1 MNHNDNMSVGDNMKN
16 KKGFTLVE
24 LLAVI
29 VVLSVILVIASS
41 NVFSYI
47 NDSKEKTRYLAA
59 KEIVEMSEAYF
70 AINSDKT
77 EATID
82 DLKVYLED
90 DTTNPKTG
98 ENDLLTEGKT
108 QKVCKSDN
116 YSKQTDYSNNEENG
130 YYFDGYFYSFSE
142 TCPITETEVLD
153 EENLD

>member
-1 MNHNDNMSVGDNMKN
+1 MKN

-29 VVLSVILVIASS
+29 VVLSVVLVVATTS
-41 NVFSYI
+41 VYKYI

-82 DLKVYLED
+82 DLKDYLESD
-90 DTTNPKTG
+90 ATNPKTG
-98 ENDLLTEGKT
+98 ENDLLINGKE
-108 QKVCKSDN
+108 QKVCKN
-116 YSKQTDYSNNEENG
+116 NGYSSREQVEYSNNENKG
-130 YYFDGYFYSFSE
+130 YYFDGYFYSFSGE
-142 TCPITETEVLD
+142 CLDMSED